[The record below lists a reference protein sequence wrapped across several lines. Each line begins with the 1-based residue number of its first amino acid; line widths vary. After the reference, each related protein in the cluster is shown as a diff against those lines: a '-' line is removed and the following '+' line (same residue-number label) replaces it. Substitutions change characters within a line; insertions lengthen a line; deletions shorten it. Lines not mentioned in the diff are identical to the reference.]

1 MSTHESRENGS
12 LVDGAG
18 RAITYLRVSVTPR
31 CNLRCAYCFGPGE
44 DDGRDEQL
52 LPVDQV
58 IRLLRVFA
66 SLGIE
71 RVRFTGGEPLLRRG
85 ITELV
90 RGTTA
95 VPGITTVGLTTNGLL
110 LERCLARLVD
120 AGLNRINISLDSM
133 KRETFRTITGADA
146 LDRVMAGI
154 AASLASGAFPRVK
167 INTVVMRDIND
178 GELRDMAEWA
188 LRQGV
193 DQRFIEFMPTAYSG
207 WREERFVHE
216 SEMRQKIG
224 LELEPVQREEPVS
237 GPASTFRYRDCPGR
251 ISFISAVSRAFCNA
265 CNRLRLTS
273 RGEILGCL
281 FQPESSSLLAL
292 LNSGAGTR
300 DIAVHISA
308 VIARPG
314 FRRVPESLQAT
325 GHRPDMLK
333 VGG

>member
-1 MSTHESRENGS
+1 MSSLESSAEGR

-31 CNLRCAYCFGPGE
+31 CNLKCAYCFGPGE
-44 DDGRDEQL
+44 DDSRDEQL
-52 LPVDQV
+52 LPVHQV
-58 IRLLRVFA
+58 VRLLQAFA

-71 RVRFTGGEPLLRRG
+71 RVRFTGGEPLLRQG

-90 RGTTA
+90 RETA
-95 VPGITTVGLTTNGLL
+95 ALPGIATIGLTTNGVL
-110 LERCLARLVD
+110 LERCLARLVE

-133 KRETFRTITGADA
+133 KRETFRTITGADV
-146 LDRVMAGI
+146 LERVMAGI
-154 AASLASGAFPRVK
+154 AASLASAAFPRVK
-167 INTVVMRDIND
+167 INTVVMRGIND

-193 DQRFIEFMPTAYSG
+193 DQRFIEFMPTARSG

-216 SEMRQKIG
+216 SEMRHRIG
-224 LELEPVQREEPVS
+224 LELEPVAREDSNS
-237 GPASTFRYRDCPGR
+237 GPASSFRYRDYPGR
-251 ISFISAVSRAFCNA
+251 ISFISAVSRAFCKA

-273 RGEILGCL
+273 NGEILGCL
-281 FQPESSSLLAL
+281 FQPESSSLLTL
-292 LNSGAGTR
+292 LNSNAGTSE
-300 DIAVHISA
+300 IAAHISA
-308 VIARPG
+308 VIVRPG
-314 FRRVPESLQAT
+314 FRRVPESPQAT